1 MPMRYSQFL
10 QYVNDK
16 YDDVNAVHHY
26 EVTQSSGDTTTKIEV
41 YSNSALF
48 SGDTDFYGTATPI
61 TNLEYEESL
70 QDQRRKIKLLD
81 PNFLPQFI
89 KEFESLMGEFYNLMS
104 GISYAG
110 EYDLR
115 EMKILTSAGNI
126 LDVKNL
132 VQVIEIFEDINSP
145 ALTGS
150 LTLLDIDNILE
161 NAPIIGQEYLS
172 LVISTPTLEDIR
184 MDFGE
189 KCFRNT

>member
-1 MPMRYSQFL
+1 MYFDKNFPVIPYDSVGQGTFKDVTNLLRRVALRTKVKTNALLYDTYDVKEGETPESIAFNIYDNAELHWVIMLVNDITDRYHQWPMRYSQFL

-26 EVTQSSGDTTTKIEV
+26 EIAQTSGDTTTKIEV

-89 KEFESLMGEFYNLMS
+89 KEFESLMGES
-104 GISYAG
+104 
-110 EYDLR
+110 
-115 EMKILTSAGNI
+115 
-126 LDVKNL
+126 
-132 VQVIEIFEDINSP
+132 
-145 ALTGS
+145 
-150 LTLLDIDNILE
+150 
-161 NAPIIGQEYLS
+161 II
-172 LVISTPTLEDIR
+172 
-184 MDFGE
+184 
-189 KCFRNT
+189 